1 MTQRNEPSVGAFDF
15 LGFGKTV
22 KAVKTPDQLVKEAL
36 QGFTDAQATLEKA
49 QAAIAEQKA
58 EHEAEIAARQALL
71 TEAEASHDHLGRV
84 AERFKA
90 LLA

>member
-1 MTQRNEPSVGAFDF
+1 MTARTEPSVGAFDF
-15 LGFGKTV
+15 LGFGGKKEV
-22 KAVKTPDQLVKEAL
+22 VKTPDQLVKEAL
-36 QGFTDAQATLEKA
+36 QGFTQAQENLEIA
-49 QAAIAEQKA
+49 QAAIAAQKA